1 MNTIEH
7 FKSFAPQSKTKKA
20 GGQNAV
26 IYTRVSHFSQEDNTS
41 LESQKTECERYAIR
55 KGYNVVAYFG
65 GTYESAKTDDRKEFN
80 KMIQYVKKSKNV
92 AYIIVYSYERFSRS
106 GISGAKIV
114 QDLMVEQGIMTLAA
128 SQDLD
133 PTTAA
138 GQLQQNMLFIFGKM
152 DNDMRRDKTTTG
164 MREVIR
170 KGFFP
175 FAPPIGYTNLNK
187 GRAVDQQLVVNAQ
200 GELLRKAFLWKA
212 NEQMENATIVRK
224 LRDLGLK
231 TNEKTLGY
239 VLSNPFYCGIIV
251 SRLLPDEV
259 IEGNHEPLI
268 AREIF
273 LKVNNIIT
281 DNRHH
286 PVSHKEEDEQLPLK
300 RFMHCGK
307 CNTPMTG
314 YLVHKKGLYYYK
326 CRVKGCGTNMSAKK
340 SHEQFKVLLSA
351 FEVEED
357 TVELTVEALTDLFEI
372 ALEDQIENQRM
383 IKAKATEVN
392 QRIEAVEE
400 RFAIGEIDKE
410 LYTKFV
416 SKYQSEREH
425 LQKELANTA
434 FDSSNLDR
442 SLKSMIEMCRKP
454 LLAWENGTVDQK
466 MRMQNL
472 FFPEG
477 ISYDAQNRAVR
488 TRRVNSVFA
497 LIPELKRVLAETKMG
512 EPTSSDQFSHLVTQ
526 SGFEPETACLEGR
539 CSIQLSY
546 WAIYL

>member
-20 GGQNAV
+20 SGQNAV

-41 LESQKTECERYAIR
+41 LESQKAECERYAIR

-314 YLVHKKGLYYYK
+314 YLVRKKGLYYYK
-326 CRVKGCGTNMSAKK
+326 CRVTGCGTNMSAKK

-351 FEVEED
+351 FEVEEE

-372 ALEDQIENQRM
+372 ALEDQIESQRL

-454 LLAWENGTVDQK
+454 LLAWESGSIDEK

-488 TRRVNSVFA
+488 TRRINSVFV
-497 LIPELKRVLAETKMG
+497 LIPDLKRLLAETKMG
-512 EPTSSDQFSHLVTQ
+512 EPISSDQFSHLVIPL
-526 SGFEPETACLEGR
+526 GFEPRAHTLKVY
-539 CSIQLSY
+539 CSTS
-546 WAIYL
+546 